1 MNFEKDL
8 DRYTLAVVRDLLIC
22 KVCMLLLSSLLFLLK
37 LEDYYYFITCFLFL
51 SSVTLFLVLKRK
63 KQQKCSLL
71 KMYTISIP
79 FLLLALLLVDDFFF
93 SIKPLVYLFFA
104 FFIIEV
110 IRMGFLIHNYLNMI
124 LKKHK
129 EYRIVTNF
137 ENRGNLLG
145 KVSRSLLHDIAT
157 PVSILSGSYELL
169 ERSNLNKKEY
179 DIFLSNVKIAV
190 DQLNVILHSTDFLMK
205 ESSLYTSFSFDECI
219 EEIVA
224 LLKSRIDTAS
234 IVIERRY
241 GKTVSVDGDR
251 NIFLRIFLNI
261 FLNAI
266 EELEKRDRDV
276 KRICIGLAS
285 TPKYICVSV
294 VDNGEGIDS
303 RVKEMLNS
311 EGFVMS
317 EKTDDIGSGLFFVK
331 YCMREVFG
339 GKIRIDNNVK
349 EKRNSVRL
357 YFPRD

>member
-71 KMYTISIP
+71 KIYTISIP

-137 ENRGNLLG
+137 ENRSNLLG

-157 PVSILSGSYELL
+157 PVSILSGSCELL
-169 ERSNLNKKEY
+169 ERECLSKRE
-179 DIFLSNVKIAV
+179 FEEFVSNVKIATN
-190 DQLNVILHSTDFLMK
+190 QLDVILHSTDFLMK
-205 ESSLYTSFSFDECI
+205 RNSSLSSFSFDECI
-219 EEIVA
+219 EEIIT
-224 LLKSRIDTAS
+224 LLRGRIDSAG
-234 IVIERRY
+234 ILIESRY
-241 GKTVSVDGDR
+241 SEKVKIDGDR

-261 FLNAI
+261 FLNAV
-266 EELEKRDRDV
+266 EELEKRNKDGKKIYVRV
-276 KRICIGLAS
+276 VCTS
-285 TPKYICVSV
+285 KYICVSV
-294 VDNGEGIDS
+294 IDNGNGVDS
-303 RVKEMLNS
+303 KLKKMLNS

-317 EKTDDIGSGLFFVK
+317 EKKADVGSGLVFVK
-331 YCMREVFG
+331 YCMKEVFG
-339 GKIRIDNNVK
+339 GKIRINYNKK
-349 EKRNSVRL
+349 EQENSVKL
-357 YFPRD
+357 YFPRN